1 MERSSMDMM
10 DVIDDWELLPVPNDT
25 SSSSSSC
32 TLFEF
37 GLESERDLLFS
48 KQTNFFGP
56 VAVVDNHYFILP
68 SPRPSNVSSTSAEE
82 EEEDS
87 SVVEFKDIGV
97 VPPPPPQGLI
107 VASQAVFN
115 KLKDVDELDEMSV
128 WCPSFSPRGKIVPL
142 IGHDPISFDA
152 AAAEEEEEEEG
163 LHVEKE
169 GTDDQDRDKR
179 RRRRPCWEGF
189 GLKVGALCSVGA
201 AAAVTIC
208 VLVLGG
214 HQQLNHD
221 KYSQRLQF
229 QIYTDDKG
237 VKQVVQQ
244 ASRLNCT
251 LVAARGVQ
259 TRRAHISF
267 GGHYTGF

>member
-1 MERSSMDMM
+1 MERSSMDVM
-10 DVIDDWELLPVPNDT
+10 DIDDWELLPVPNDA
-25 SSSSSSC
+25 SSC

-37 GLESERDLLFS
+37 GLESEKDLLFS

-82 EEEDS
+82 EEEEDS

-97 VPPPPPQGLI
+97 VPPPPPPQGLI
-107 VASQAVFN
+107 VASQAIFS
-115 KLKDVDELDEMSV
+115 KPKDVDELDDTSV
-128 WCPSFSPRGKIVPL
+128 WYPNLSPRGKIVPL
-142 IGHDPISFDA
+142 IGHEPISFDD
-152 AAAEEEEEEEG
+152 AEEEEEEEE
-163 LHVEKE
+163 LYDEKE
-169 GTDDQDRDKR
+169 GTDGQDRDNK

-208 VLVLGG
+208 IFVLGG
-214 HQQLNHD
+214 HQQPNRD

-237 VKQVVQQ
+237 VKQAMQQ